1 MWLTKSRNFGLPLLS
16 CRRSEEMKNT
26 VIKILQIEDNPG
38 DVRLIREMLKD
49 CKRLAFSIEDVP
61 SLEEGK
67 KRISKGNIDIVLL
80 DLGLKESYG
89 LNTLKDLLSSNVK
102 VPVVIVMTVMDD
114 EETGISAVKEGA
126 QDYLIKGQINSH
138 LLGRSIQYALERNQ
152 AKEKLEERVRERTK
166 DLYLTLQSLKNEIS
180 ERKKTEAAL
189 KMAKEA
195 AEEASKVK
203 SQFLA
208 NMSHEIRTPMNGV
221 IGMSNLL
228 ADTDLNQEQ
237 KEYLE
242 YVRISAKHMMM
253 IIDDILDIAKL
264 ESGRVPLNIQSFNLE
279 RMAENM
285 MAILYSGAKKKD
297 LQVGFYKDNSIPD
310 VLLGDELKIRQVLT
324 NLIGNALKFTHEGHI
339 MLEIREIGQSD
350 QKHEIEFSVTD
361 TGVGIPEEIQNKLFK
376 PFVQGDLS
384 STKEYQGTG
393 LGLAISKQLVE
404 IRHGRISLE
413 STEEKGSRFYFIL
426 TLQEAEQY

>member
-1 MWLTKSRNFGLPLLS
+1 MTNPIR
-16 CRRSEEMKNT
+16 
-26 VIKILQIEDNPG
+26 ILQIEDNPG

-49 CKRLAFSIEDVP
+49 CKRFNYFFEAAE

-67 KRISKGNIDIVLL
+67 KCISKGNVDVVLL

-89 LNTLKDLLSSNVK
+89 LKTLIDLLSSK
-102 VPVVIVMTVMDD
+102 LKLPLVIVMTVMDD
-114 EETGISAVKEGA
+114 EELGISAVKEGA
-126 QDYLIKGQINSH
+126 QDYLIKDQINSQ
-138 LLGRSIQYALERNQ
+138 LLARSIHYARERNL
-152 AKEKLEERVRERTK
+152 AKEKLQKAYDHLEDKVRERTQ
-166 DLYLTLQSLKNEIS
+166 DLYLTLQSLKTEIT
-180 ERKKTEAAL
+180 ERKKTEEAL
-189 KMAKEA
+189 KKAKEA

-253 IIDDILDIAKL
+253 IIDYTLDIAKL

-310 VLLGDELKIRQVLT
+310 FLLGDELKIRQVLT

-404 IRHGRISLE
+404 IMGGRIGLE
-413 STEEKGSRFYFIL
+413 SEPEKGSRFSFNI
-426 TLQEAEQY
+426 T

>member
-1 MWLTKSRNFGLPLLS
+1 
-16 CRRSEEMKNT
+16 MKNT

-279 RMAENM
+279 RMTENM

-297 LQVGFYKDNSIPD
+297 LQVGFFKDNSIPD

-404 IRHGRISLE
+404 IMGGRIGLE
-413 STEEKGSRFYFIL
+413 SEPEKGCRFFFRVKL
-426 TLQEAEQY
+426 TESDRSSDVSDE

>member
-1 MWLTKSRNFGLPLLS
+1 
-16 CRRSEEMKNT
+16 MKNT

-279 RMAENM
+279 RMTENM

-404 IRHGRISLE
+404 IMGGRIGLE
-413 STEEKGSRFYFIL
+413 SEPEKGCRFFFRVKL
-426 TLQEAEQY
+426 TESDRSSDVSDE